1 MTVAERRRGLTSPAH
16 TSMIT
21 FCVKSNRELHYKR
34 KYRLQDTAL
43 KFTYTSI
50 AKNLLLYKNT
60 SPAARTGSGAGV
72 SQFYF
77 PIGCFIFG
85 TSVQDDGVP
94 LKVSV
99 IINNSKSW

>member
-1 MTVAERRRGLTSPAH
+1 MTVADLRRGLTSPAH

-60 SPAARTGSGAGV
+60 SPAARTGSGAGSV
-72 SQFYF
+72 N
-77 PIGCFIFG
+77 FIFQLG
-85 TSVQDDGVP
+85 ALFSVLQFRMTACHWKYP
-94 LKVSV
+94 
-99 IINNSKSW
+99 

>member
-1 MTVAERRRGLTSPAH
+1 MVAQLRRGLTSPAH

-21 FCVKSNRELHYKR
+21 FCVESIRELHYKR

-43 KFTYTSI
+43 EFTYTSI

-60 SPAARTGSGAGV
+60 SPAAGTGSGAGSV
-72 SQFYF
+72 NFIF

-85 TSVQDDGVP
+85 TSVQDDCVP

-99 IINNSKSW
+99 TINSKSW